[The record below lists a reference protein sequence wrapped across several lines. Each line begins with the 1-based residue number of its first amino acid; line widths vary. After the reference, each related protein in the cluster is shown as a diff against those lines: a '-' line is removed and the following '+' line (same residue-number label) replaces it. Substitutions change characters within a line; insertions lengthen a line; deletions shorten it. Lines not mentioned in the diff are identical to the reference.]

1 MSTFDVKD
9 ITSKAFAYVGAPFPT
24 LSSGDIVNIPS
35 LQNIIQDIL
44 NGKKY
49 FTQLNFKHEG
59 NEYALPNEPLISLST
74 KKKIIE
80 TPTVGEKRRG
90 TVKEFITAEDFN
102 LTFQGVCVDQQN
114 PNVFPADQVNEVRRL
129 FAINDAVEIVDNKF
143 MELFGIRKIVLK
155 ELSFDSM
162 EGQQGA
168 QKYQIRAVSDNDF
181 YADLSD
187 AQEIANLLAT

>member
-1 MSTFDVKD
+1 MSTFDVRD
-9 ITSKAFAYVGAPFPT
+9 ITGKAFAYVGAPFPS
-24 LSSGDIVNIPS
+24 LSSGQIINVPS
-35 LQNIIQDIL
+35 LQNIIQNIL
-44 NGKKY
+44 NGQKY
-49 FTQLNFKHEG
+49 FTQLEFKYEG
-59 NEYALPNEPLISLST
+59 DNYALPNEPLISLST

-80 TPTVGEKRRG
+80 TPTIGEKRRG
-90 TVKEFITAEDFN
+90 TVKEFITAEDYN
-102 LTFQGVCVDQQN
+102 LTFQGVCINQN
-114 PNVFPADQVNEVRRL
+114 DPNVFPADQVNEVRRL

-143 MELFGIRKIVLK
+143 MELFGIRNIVLRD
-155 ELSFDSM
+155 LSFDSM